1 MRFIKVSNKIFE
13 YKLTPKAFYVYCYL
27 LTKVKGNKTIL
38 GYDDIAM
45 YCHMSKKTAI
55 SSIAELKER
64 GLVEKQ
70 YRHND
75 IGFIRN
81 RYIVKN
87 IVDKDDKN
95 RDINWFKI
103 DYEVFNTK
111 IKPVDFVV
119 YAYLRKRMG
128 QDSKL
133 GYETAFP
140 SLNTIHKDTG
150 ISRSR
155 VVTSIS
161 YLRTHSFLNR
171 VKRHYKKTKAW
182 FINRY
187 QEFKEKLKK
196 VPTIIAFFFKKAH
209 REPIALFIN
218 NFEYLLICFCKNRG
232 SPYFTQQLARP
243 PNILVI
249 DNKYY
254 YIY

>member
-1 MRFIKVSNKIFE
+1 MRFIKVSNNIFR
-13 YKLTPKAFYVYCYL
+13 YDLTPKAFYIYCYL
-27 LTKVKGNKTIL
+27 LTRVKNNIAIL
-38 GYDDIAM
+38 GYEDIAL

-55 SSIAELKER
+55 SGIAELKEK
-64 GLVEKQ
+64 GLLEKQ

-75 IGFIRN
+75 YGYTRN
-81 RYIVKN
+81 RYIVKD
-87 IVDKDDKN
+87 IIDKNDKN

-103 DYEVFNTK
+103 NFDVFKTD

-128 QDSKL
+128 KDDKL
-133 GYETAFP
+133 NYETAFP
-140 SLNTIHKDTG
+140 SLSTIHKDTG

-155 VVTSIS
+155 IAVAIS

-187 QEFKEKLKK
+187 QEFKQKIKK
-196 VPTIIAFFFKKAH
+196 VHTIIASFFKLFDFLKAH
-209 REPIALFIN
+209 REPLKVTFIRKHIN
-218 NFEYLLICFCKNRG
+218 IVEFIGNRG

-243 PNILVI
+243 PNF
-249 DNKYY
+249 N
-254 YIY
+254 